1 MIKVIYILTILLGGP
16 HSNFTLIS
24 VAMNNLP
31 INISLNHEIFLPAS
45 IIEDRSLKNKKNR
58 VTVILFRQP
67 YLIEL
72 NLYLH

>member
-45 IIEDRSLKNKKNR
+45 IIEDL
-58 VTVILFRQP
+58 
-67 YLIEL
+67 
-72 NLYLH
+72 